1 METGRKFWI
10 SVYGLTGVMGYGF
23 YAATHGLVPSEAVLS
38 AIATIVLAFCGG
50 NATASIAAALQTNK
64 QTSVTETVT
73 REIKA
78 RRAATDDR
86 TEETP

>member
-10 SVYGLTGVMGYGF
+10 SLYALTGVLGYGF
-23 YAATHGLVPSEAVLS
+23 YCATHVLTPSEAVLS
-38 AIATIVLAFCGG
+38 AVATIVLAFCGG
-50 NATASIAAALQTNK
+50 NATASIAAALSNNK

-78 RRAATDDR
+78 RRASTDDG
-86 TEETP
+86 TEQTD

>member
-10 SVYGLTGVMGYGF
+10 SVYALTGVMAYAF
-23 YAATHGLVPSEAVLS
+23 YAGTHGFTPSEAVLS

-78 RRAATDDR
+78 RRESADDG
-86 TEETP
+86 TEPTP